1 LAEPPGTQASK
12 GLGETSALPAAQ
24 PAPTVSLVRAED
36 VVKHFPARLGA
47 SVKAVDGVS
56 FEIRRGECLGLVG
69 ESGCGKSTLG
79 RLVTQL
85 LPLTSGRIWFKDVD
99 LSRLRGEK
107 LRLQRREFQ
116 MIFQDPYASLDP
128 RMTVGDI
135 IAEPLD
141 NFRVARGR
149 ARNDRVQELLH
160 TVGLN
165 PNFNN
170 RYPHEFS
177 GGQRQRI
184 GIARALSMQP
194 SLIVCDEAVSA
205 LDVSIQGQI
214 INLLQDLQ
222 RQFDLTYLFIAHDLA
237 VVRHISDRVM
247 VMYLGKIVEVA
258 ESTSIYTDP
267 RHPYSAALLSAI
279 PVPDPKVER
288 RRKLVH
294 LEGEIPSPLNPPTG
308 CRFHTRCPIARV
320 PGVCSEVE
328 PPMEERTPGH
338 WSACHFSDEV
348 GSVAPWARSASA
360 T

>member
-1 LAEPPGTQASK
+1 VAEPQPG
-12 GLGETSALPAAQ
+12 AQ
-24 PAPTVSLVRAED
+24 PSPAPASPLVRVEEI
-36 VVKHFPARLGA
+36 VKHFPARLGA

-79 RLVTQL
+79 RMVAQL
-85 LPLTSGRIWFKDVD
+85 LPPTSGRIWLRDVN
-99 LSRLRGEK
+99 LTRMRGERLR
-107 LRLQRREFQ
+107 RQRRQFQ

-149 ARNDRVQELLH
+149 ERNDRVQELLQ

-184 GIARALSMQP
+184 GIARALAVQP
-194 SLIVCDEAVSA
+194 SLIVCDEPISA

-214 INLLQDLQ
+214 INLLEDLQ
-222 RQFDLTYLFIAHDLA
+222 RRFDLTFLFIAHDLA
-237 VVRHISDRVM
+237 VVRHISHRAM
-247 VMYLGKIVEVA
+247 VMYLGKLVEVA
-258 ESTSIYTDP
+258 DSVQIYADP
-267 RHPYSAALLSAI
+267 RHPYTAALLSAI
-279 PVPDPKVER
+279 PIPDPKIER
-288 RRKLVH
+288 QRRLVH
-294 LEGEIPSPLNPPTG
+294 LSGEIPSPLDPPTG

-328 PPMEERTPGH
+328 PPLEQKAPGH
-338 WSACHFSDEV
+338 WSACHFPDEV
-348 GSVAPWARSASA
+348 REVAPWARSAPA
-360 T
+360 

>member
-1 LAEPPGTQASK
+1 VAEP
-12 GLGETSALPAAQ
+12 
-24 PAPTVSLVRAED
+24 LVRVVEA
-36 VVKHFPARLGA
+36 VKHFPARLGA
-47 SVKAVDGVS
+47 SVRAVDGVS
-56 FEIRRGECLGLVG
+56 FEVLRGECLGLVG

-79 RLVTQL
+79 RLVAQL
-85 LPLTSGRIWFKDVD
+85 LPLTSGRVWFKDVD
-99 LSRLRGEK
+99 LSRLRGER
-107 LRLQRREFQ
+107 LRRQRREFQ

-160 TVGLN
+160 IVGLN

-184 GIARALSMQP
+184 GIARALAVQP
-194 SLIVCDEAVSA
+194 SMIVADEPISA

-222 RQFDLTYLFIAHDLA
+222 QQFDLTYLFIAHDLA
-237 VVRHISDRVM
+237 VVRHISHRVA
-247 VMYLGKIVEVA
+247 VMYLGKLVEIADAVQ
-258 ESTSIYTDP
+258 IYTDP
-267 RHPYSAALLSAI
+267 RHPYTAALLSAI

-288 RRKLVH
+288 RRRLVQ
-294 LEGEIPSPLNPPTG
+294 LEGEIPSPIDPPTG

-328 PPMEERTPGH
+328 PPLEEKRPGH

-348 GSVAPWARSASA
+348 GTVAPWARSPERASA
-360 T
+360 S

>member
-1 LAEPPGTQASK
+1 LAEPVAPLQPQA
-12 GLGETSALPAAQ
+12 
-24 PAPTVSLVRAED
+24 APTSPLVRAED
-36 VVKHFPARLGA
+36 VAKHFPARLGA
-47 SVKAVDGVS
+47 TLKAVDGVT
-56 FEIRRGECLGLVG
+56 FEIKRGECLGLVG

-85 LPLTSGRIWFKDVD
+85 LPLTSGRVWFKDVD

-107 LRLQRREFQ
+107 LRRQRRDFQ

-149 ARNDRVQELLH
+149 VRNERVQELLH

-184 GIARALSMQP
+184 GIARALSVQP

-222 RQFDLTYLFIAHDLA
+222 RQFELTYLFIAHDLA

-258 ESTSIYTDP
+258 DGNRIYTDP
-267 RHPYSAALLSAI
+267 RHPYTAALLSAI
-279 PVPDPKVER
+279 PVPDPKIER
-288 RRKLVH
+288 KRKLVH
-294 LEGEIPSPLNPPTG
+294 LAGEIPSPLDPPTG
-308 CRFHTRCPIARV
+308 CRFHTRCPIARS

-338 WSACHFSDEV
+338 WSACHFADEV
-348 GSVAPWARSASA
+348 GSVAPWARSAAAPA

>member
-1 LAEPPGTQASK
+1 MAEPVPTEAV
-12 GLGETSALPAAQ
+12 PQ
-24 PAPTVSLVRAED
+24 PAPGEPLVRVED
-36 VVKHFPARLGA
+36 AVKHFPARLGTT
-47 SVKAVDGVS
+47 VKAVDGVS
-56 FEIRRGECLGLVG
+56 FEVRRGECLGLVG

-79 RLVTQL
+79 RLVAQL

-99 LSRLRGEK
+99 LTRLRGEK
-107 LRLQRREFQ
+107 LRRQRREFQ

-149 ARNDRVQELLH
+149 VRNDRVQELLH

-184 GIARALSMQP
+184 GIARALAVQP
-194 SLIVCDEAVSA
+194 SLIVCDEPISA

-222 RQFDLTYLFIAHDLA
+222 RRFDLTYLFIAHDLA
-237 VVRHISDRVM
+237 VVRYISHRVM
-247 VMYLGKIVEVA
+247 VMYLGKVVEVA
-258 ESTSIYTDP
+258 DSVHIYSDP
-267 RHPYSAALLSAI
+267 RHPYTAALLSAI

-288 RRKLVH
+288 RRRLVQ
-294 LEGEIPSPLNPPTG
+294 LEGEIPSPIDPPTG
-308 CRFHTRCPIARV
+308 CRFHTRCPIARA

-328 PPMEERTPGH
+328 PPLEEKAPGH

-348 GSVAPWARSASA
+348 GSVAPWARTAS
-360 T
+360 